1 MANPPSRKNGGV
13 SLLTSKV
20 ELRSVK
26 MAWQDNYK
34 SMLCSHE
41 EAAKLV
47 KSGDRLFTPLGL
59 GQPSTPMMDAIAD
72 RKDELEDIDYIS
84 SLVFHPYK
92 IFNPEYRKTFRLIT
106 GFYSILTM
114 HTHEEGTSVFVPVQS
129 SDVGLVA
136 ENRQQRFPRRQGII
150 TQVTPPDDHGFVSLG
165 LDLFYTPDII
175 HQADYVIGEV
185 NPNMPWTFGDTAYH
199 VSRFDKFV
207 ETNEPLLTLPPM
219 EPTDVH
225 KKIAEN
231 VVSLLKN
238 RDCLQIGIGAVP
250 GEISKLLADSGLK
263 DLGLH
268 TEMAPIGTREL
279 VENGVVT
286 CKFKE
291 LNKNKIVMAF
301 TIGDQDLYD
310 FLGNNPMVEFYSA
323 SYCNYIP
330 RLAQEKNLVAIN
342 GCIEVDLVG
351 TISSESIGD
360 AMFSGTGGQLD
371 FVIGAFWSEGGR
383 AINILPSTA
392 KGGTVSRIVPYL
404 TQGSRV
410 TVPRHYAHYVVTE
423 YGIADL
429 LSLDERERALALI
442 KIAHPKFR
450 DELMQAAKKR
460 LKF

>member
-1 MANPPSRKNGGV
+1 M
-13 SLLTSKV
+13 T
-20 ELRSVK
+20 
-26 MAWQDNYK
+26 WQDNYK
-34 SMLCSHE
+34 SKLCSHQ

-47 KSGDRLFTPLGL
+47 KSGDRIFTPLGL
-59 GQPSTPMMDAIAD
+59 GEPSTAMMDAVAD
-72 RKDELEDIDYIS
+72 RKDELEDVDYIS

-106 GFYSILTM
+106 GFYDVLTM
-114 HTHEEGTSVFVPVQS
+114 GLHESGASVFIPVQS
-129 SDVGLVA
+129 SNVGIIA
-136 ENRQQRFPRRQGII
+136 DKRQKILPQRQGII
-150 TQVTPPDDHGFVSLG
+150 TQVTPPDEHGFVSLG

-175 HQADYVIGEV
+175 DRADYVIGEV
-185 NPNMPWTFGDTAYH
+185 NPKMPWTYGHTTFH
-199 VSRFDKFV
+199 ISRFDKFV
-207 ETNEPLLTLPPM
+207 ETDEPLLVLPLA
-219 EPTDVH
+219 EPSEVH
-225 KKIAEN
+225 KKMAEN
-231 VVSLLKN
+231 VVSLLNN

-250 GEISKLLADSGLK
+250 GEISKLLANSGLK

-268 TEMAPIGTREL
+268 TELAPLGTREL

-286 CKFKE
+286 CRFKQTH
-291 LNKNKIVMAF
+291 KNKIVLAF
-301 TIGDQDLYD
+301 AVGDQALYD
-310 FLGNNPMVEFYSA
+310 FLGNNPMVEFFSA

-330 RLAQEKNLVAIN
+330 LLVQEKNLVAIN
-342 GCIEVDLVG
+342 GSIEVDLVG
-351 TISSESIGD
+351 TIASESIGD

-404 TQGSRV
+404 TQGARV
-410 TVPRHYAHYVVTE
+410 TVPRHYAQYVVTE

-429 LSLDERERALALI
+429 APLDERERALALI

-450 DELMQAAKKR
+450 DELLQAAKKR